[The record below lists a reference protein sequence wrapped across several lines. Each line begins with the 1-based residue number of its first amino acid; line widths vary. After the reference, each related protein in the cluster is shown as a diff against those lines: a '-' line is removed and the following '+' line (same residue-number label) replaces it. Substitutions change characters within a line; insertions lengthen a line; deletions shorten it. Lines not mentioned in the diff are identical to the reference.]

1 MVLGAADA
9 MALLAAT
16 SLAVASCRGAG
27 LQSCI
32 WHHQWITHC
41 PCILINKTESLIGNQ
56 SSQKKRQQA

>member
-32 WHHQWITHC
+32 WHHQWIKNW
-41 PCILINKTESLIGNQ
+41 PLFIQKTDSLIGSRQ
-56 SSQKKRQQA
+56 PTQQKKR